1 MINKMHKK
9 HDQIIKQIYRTI
21 SYYLAEKL
29 KNTAISPNHITISR
43 VILIILASIFI
54 LSYNYTFHI
63 FASLLLIL
71 FSIFDALDGSLA
83 SKKDKYSVL
92 GTWLDPQIDRL
103 GFLLLFLTISIYLSS
118 IGKVYIFLS
127 MYVLVIYIF
136 RSLIP
141 TDIRLKDKF
150 MSLRENNP
158 KNIKSNSNN
167 NQKKTN
173 KFLYQIKL
181 QTSPHTHN
189 IILYIAL
196 GLIFKSLN
204 LIIIFLSIYLSLWY
218 LWENYK
224 VITKAIIIDKK

>member
-1 MINKMHKK
+1 
-9 HDQIIKQIYRTI
+9 
-21 SYYLAEKL
+21 
-29 KNTAISPNHITISR
+29 
-43 VILIILASIFI
+43 
-54 LSYNYTFHI
+54 
-63 FASLLLIL
+63 
-71 FSIFDALDGSLA
+71 
-83 SKKDKYSVL
+83 
-92 GTWLDPQIDRL
+92 
-103 GFLLLFLTISIYLSS
+103 
-118 IGKVYIFLS
+118 

-224 VITKAIIIDKK
+224 VVTKAIIIDKK

>member
-1 MINKMHKK
+1 M
-9 HDQIIKQIYRTI
+9 
-21 SYYLAEKL
+21 
-29 KNTAISPNHITISR
+29 
-43 VILIILASIFI
+43 
-54 LSYNYTFHI
+54 
-63 FASLLLIL
+63 LIL

-127 MYVLVIYIF
+127 MYVLVIYIY

-150 MSLRENNP
+150 MLLRESYP
-158 KNIKSNSNN
+158 KNIKSKSNN
-167 NQKKTN
+167 DQKKIN
-173 KFLYQIKL
+173 KILYQIKL

-224 VITKAIIIDKK
+224 VVTKAIIIDKK